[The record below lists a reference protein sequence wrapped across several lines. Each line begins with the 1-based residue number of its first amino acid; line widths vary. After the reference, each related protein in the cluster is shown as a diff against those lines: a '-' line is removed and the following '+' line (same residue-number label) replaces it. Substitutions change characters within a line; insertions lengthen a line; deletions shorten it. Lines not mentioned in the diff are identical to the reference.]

1 MCYCGGIKMKNSTLR
16 VILFPLLFLAMFII
30 VGTQS
35 LIKVNADSQADT
47 VAIMKKINDGVS
59 NWNYQTQTANPKN
72 VIGKIPIGDGLSL
85 DYTFGAAQNQNGTV
99 MAGDTTIATDHK
111 ISSGLQTYSKIN
123 IFLEHNNQYYGI
135 IHQNK
140 NAYIGSGGQPYTASD
155 SSLDFAVVTGSLAL
169 SGANYGVMGQM
180 SNKVFATGTDSKQQT
195 VLKIGGKLNNP
206 SNMYAEVVLRPNP
219 SGAPIVQREL
229 YLYNNTTS
237 DMKLFQ
243 VYFGEDTALGKDPS
257 IIDDVPLY
265 AIGNDEGLY
274 MYDTQTPSNSGS
286 KLYVTNNVADGFNS
300 YMGKAYVD
308 SGLWNLKGY
317 AEVYNGGQIASPN
330 LKYNDSSNGDN
341 GRPAGSKLLYGTT
354 ANSNTLYPVVNGKT
368 GDRLQDSAYTLRWPI
383 TTANEPLKPG
393 QTAHY
398 ASTMGATLA
407 GYPIPSVSKTYT
419 DTTSHSDGLVHIGDK
434 LKFTLKAKNDGLKSN
449 WSLTNI
455 RDALPEG
462 LDIDSS
468 SINYKWT
475 EMTTSGSNENQ
486 QDTEKTIA
494 SGTVPSM
501 YVTGDTLD
509 YTPANTV
516 LKEKDQYY
524 VTFTATVNN
533 KAPLSVNSSKNLV
546 NEASFTGFNADTN
559 KDNKTFTDSVNI
571 PINTTGF
578 NYSFTNQVR
587 NVTTDPNGTD
597 FYSSVNAHQ
606 GDIVEFKSIFKG
618 TQDISARAIY
628 KNILDNSEL
637 SLVSGS
643 VTLNGGPQPDS
654 ISGGI
659 SLPKTTANGSNTI
672 IFRAK
677 VNKSTSGTIENRA
690 NMNSVTSS
698 SGTYDNLLSDKAL
711 INVQEDI
718 PSTSFVEVPELIDFG
733 SINSTGNERMLINK
747 QTKGNL
753 IVSHSAETPFEVLV
767 SYDNDGDQALNNGN
781 EKLVQDNGLSLMFN
795 NNANES
801 QDDWTPLSKTGVPIA
816 NKDFTGSSDELD
828 LTKYVGL
835 KKWKLRV
842 PGTAESGKYSGQ
854 VTWTIADTV
863 S

>member
-1 MCYCGGIKMKNSTLR
+1 MKNSQLR

-35 LIKVNADSQADT
+35 LTKVNADSQAET
-47 VAIMKKINDGVS
+47 VAIMKKINDGIS
-59 NWNYQTQTANPKN
+59 NWDYKTQYTNPKN

-99 MAGDTTIATDHK
+99 MAGDNTIATDHK
-111 ISSGLQTYSKIN
+111 ISQGLQTYSKIN

-140 NAYIGSGGQPYTASD
+140 NAYIGTGGQPYTASD
-155 SSLDFAVVTGSLAL
+155 SSLDFAVVTGSLTL
-169 SGANYGVMGQM
+169 SGANYGVMGQT
-180 SNKVFATGTDSKQQT
+180 SNKVFATGTDSKQRT

-229 YLYNNTTS
+229 YLYNNTS
-237 DMKLFQ
+237 NDMKMFQ

-257 IIDDVPLY
+257 IVDDVPLY

-308 SGLWNLKGY
+308 SGLWNLKGF
-317 AEVYNGGQIASPN
+317 AEIYNGGQIANPN
-330 LKYNDSSNGDN
+330 LKYKDTTNGDN
-341 GRPAGSKLLYGTT
+341 GRPAGSKLLFGTT
-354 ANSNTLYPVVNGKT
+354 ENSNIVYPVVNGRN
-368 GDRLQDSAYTLRWPI
+368 GDKLQDSAYTLRWPLA
-383 TTANEPLKPG
+383 TEDNPLKPG

-419 DTTSHSDGLVHIGDK
+419 NENPHADGLVHIGDR

-449 WSLTNI
+449 WSLTDI
-455 RDALPEG
+455 RDALPKG
-462 LDIDSS
+462 LDIDTS

-475 EMTTSGSNENQ
+475 EMTTGGSDQ
-486 QDTEKTIA
+486 HQKDTEKTIA
-494 SGTVPSM
+494 SGTIPSM
-501 YVTGDTLD
+501 YVTSNSLGDTLD
-509 YTPANTV
+509 YTPTNTV

-524 VTFTATVNN
+524 VTFYATVNN
-533 KAPLSVNSSKNLV
+533 KAPFSVDSSKNLV

-559 KDNKTFTDSVNI
+559 KDNKTFTASVNI
-571 PINTTGF
+571 PILTTGF

-587 NVTTDPNGTD
+587 NVTTDPTGTFD
-597 FYSSVNAHQ
+597 SEVDAHQ
-606 GDIVEFKSIFKG
+606 GDIVEFKSTFTG
-618 TQDISARAIY
+618 TQDIAAQSIY
-628 KNILDNSEL
+628 TNILNNSDL
-637 SLVSGS
+637 SLISGS
-643 VTLNGGPQPDS
+643 VFLNGAMQPDS
-654 ISGGI
+654 IGKGI
-659 SLPKTTANGSNTI
+659 YLSKTTATNSNTI
-672 IFRAK
+672 MFRAK

-698 SGTYDNLLSDKAL
+698 SGTFNNLLSDKAS

-718 PSTSFVEVPELIDFG
+718 PSTSFVEVPEFIDFG
-733 SINSTGNERMLINK
+733 SINSTGNERMLTNK

-767 SYDNDGDQALNNGN
+767 SYDNNGDQAINNGN
-781 EKLVQDNGLSLMFN
+781 EKLVQDNGLSLMLN

-801 QDDWTPLSKTGVPIA
+801 QDKWTPLSQAGVPIA

-835 KKWKLRV
+835 DKWKLRV
-842 PGTAESGKYSGQ
+842 PGTAQSGKYSGQ